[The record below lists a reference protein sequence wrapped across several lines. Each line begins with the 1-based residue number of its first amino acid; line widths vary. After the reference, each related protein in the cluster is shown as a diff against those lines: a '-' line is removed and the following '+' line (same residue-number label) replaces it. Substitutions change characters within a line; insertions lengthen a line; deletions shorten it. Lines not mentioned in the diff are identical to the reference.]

1 MRLSL
6 LGAGAALVAGLA
18 LSACSGATGSSPAVS
33 TSALSSLG
41 SQAVVIHQGGHELTV
56 RPAPGVKILSGPACG
71 SQYSFCFYVTPGND
85 GPYVETSGGTAPL
98 YNVGQINHNNRKMK
112 IAKKFDDYF
121 YPDPGDPTY
130 QYIDYTGK
138 TPKKVQ
144 PVKYTDVYCISFS
157 ASGCANGSGS
167 ILYLG
172 IALQP

>member
-6 LGAGAALVAGLA
+6 LGASAALAAGLA
-18 LSACSGATGSSPAVS
+18 LSACSGATSSSPTVS

-41 SQAVVIHQGGHELTV
+41 AQSVMISHGGHQLAV

-98 YNVGQINHNNRKMK
+98 YNVGQIDKNNKK
-112 IAKKFDDYF
+112 KSIAKKFDDYF

-144 PVKYTDVYCISFS
+144 PVKYTDVYCIGFTPSD
-157 ASGCANGSGS
+157 CANGTGA